1 MPVVLVVAVLAA
13 LVAGAALYRLHR
25 LRRALIAERAA
36 ARLAA
41 GMRCRDLEA
50 FRSRIHCL
58 LADRA
63 VVSEA
68 EQVLDLALAH
78 HSNPEGGAHEP
89 RSF

>member
-13 LVAGAALYRLHR
+13 LVVAGAAWFRLHR

-41 GMRCRDLEA
+41 KRSCQDMEA
-50 FRSRIHCL
+50 FRVRINAL

-63 VVSEA
+63 VVAEA
-68 EQVLDLALAH
+68 EQVLDIALAH
-78 HSNPEGGAHEP
+78 HSKEGGAL
-89 RSF
+89 